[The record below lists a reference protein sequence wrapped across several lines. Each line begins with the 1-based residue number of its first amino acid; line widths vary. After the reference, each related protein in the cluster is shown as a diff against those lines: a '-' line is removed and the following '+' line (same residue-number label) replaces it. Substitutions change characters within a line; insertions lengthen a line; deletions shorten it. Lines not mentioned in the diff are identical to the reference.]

1 MKKKGYIKIKK
12 NTINKEKN
20 NLKPQ
25 LHPFNFGFALLKNYL
40 AFDVIISHCFYTR
53 TKQSDTILF
62 ITRRRKIHVPSFFIL
77 SFYFNYN
84 TLISYDIKKKI
95 NRIIRL
101 LIPYIL
107 WPIIIFVFCNLNSN
121 YTKFKKLTSY
131 DILIFQLLT
140 GQGQDLFHFWYL
152 FDLITTT
159 LLFMGIIKLWR
170 ENHLFIINLLLIFSY
185 FIQYSEYHKR
195 IVPYFRG
202 IEGLRRFI
210 ELLPFAVVG
219 FTLKAFNI
227 LKILEN
233 YKFNTFIMCVF
244 IFYLFIEYE
253 IFIKIFGV
261 SYHGIKINILSTCIV
276 ILFSLFPS
284 NKITNKYVI
293 HFLKFFTNHSGG
305 IFYLHQLV
313 HFFFKPYYKEIRDG
327 TFNGVIQVYFISYI
341 ISMIGANVLCKT
353 HLKFL
358 FS

>member
-1 MKKKGYIKIKK
+1 MKKRGYIKIKK
-12 NTINKEKN
+12 NTIDKEKN
-20 NLKPQ
+20 KFRAQINS
-25 LHPFNFGFALLKNYL
+25 FNFGFALLKNFL
-40 AFDVIISHCFYTR
+40 AFDVVISHCFYTR
-53 TKQSDTILF
+53 EKQTDTILF
-62 ITRRRKIHVPSFFIL
+62 ITKRRKIHVPSFFIL

-84 TLISYDIKKKI
+84 TLVSFDTKKKI

-101 LIPYIL
+101 LIPYIF
-107 WPIIIFVFCNLNSN
+107 WPIIIFVFCNLNSS
-121 YTKFKKLTSY
+121 YKKFKNLTSF
-131 DILIFQLLT
+131 DLLIFQLLT
-140 GQGQDLFHFWYL
+140 GQGQEVFHFWYL

-159 LLFMGIIKLWR
+159 LLFMGIIKLYR
-170 ENHLFIINLLLIFSY
+170 KNHLFIINLLLVFAY

-202 IEGLRRFI
+202 IEGLKREI

-219 FTLKAFNI
+219 FTLKAFNVLAI
-227 LKILEN
+227 LQN
-233 YKFNTFIMCVF
+233 YKFNSFIMCAF
-244 IFYLFIEYE
+244 IYYFVIEYE
-253 IFIKIFGV
+253 IFIRIFGV
-261 SYHGIKINILSTCIV
+261 AYHGIKLNILSTCIV

-284 NKITNKYVI
+284 NKIKNKYAI
-293 HFLKFFTNHSGG
+293 NILKILTNHSGG

-341 ISMIGANVLCKT
+341 ISMIGSNVFYKT